1 MEKKKCPQCKNL
13 ILITSPTCLYC
24 GRPNKFITKEYVN
37 KKWNK
42 DSNKN
47 EFDYIFTNKY
57 LVFILILNLIFFIYL
72 ISSDLF
78 TIIIYSTF
86 FFKKLKDFIIISI
99 LIESISPNNTYLFLI
114 FCFFINEIF
123 KLFFSLYSYVRYY

>member
-13 ILITSPTCLYC
+13 ILKNSPTCLYC

-57 LVFILILNLIFFIYL
+57 LVFILILI
-72 ISSDLF
+72 F
-78 TIIIYSTF
+78 TIV
-86 FFKKLKDFIIISI
+86 III
-99 LIESISPNNTYLFLI
+99 
-114 FCFFINEIF
+114 
-123 KLFFSLYSYVRYY
+123 FS